1 MVWELRFSRCS
12 RLRRFLIQWI
22 FKFGIPPLR
31 ESSAFDGALHL
42 CLRLQHRRA
51 FRAVTTRL
59 GFLSA
64 PAMAPGER
72 LPLVQDLPAAP
83 GGIRRR
89 PVDYFKVLLHF
100 RLRSRLHEKPPRVV
114 QSPFLGGGLS
124 VLQILVT
131 SCAHVCSFDE
141 AMASLSSLF

>member
-1 MVWELRFSRCS
+1 
-12 RLRRFLIQWI
+12 
-22 FKFGIPPLR
+22 
-31 ESSAFDGALHL
+31 
-42 CLRLQHRRA
+42 
-51 FRAVTTRL
+51 
-59 GFLSA
+59 
-64 PAMAPGER
+64 MAPGER
-72 LPLVQDLPAAP
+72 LPLVQDLSAAP
-83 GGIRRR
+83 GGVRRR

-141 AMASLSSLF
+141 AMASFSSLF